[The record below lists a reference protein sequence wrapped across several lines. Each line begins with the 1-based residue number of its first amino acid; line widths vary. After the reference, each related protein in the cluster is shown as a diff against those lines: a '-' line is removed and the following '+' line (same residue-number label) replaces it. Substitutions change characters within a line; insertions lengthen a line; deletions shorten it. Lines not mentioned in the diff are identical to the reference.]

1 MNLSIENVAYGVS
14 WMFILTS
21 ISLICNDDIVVCSYS
36 VFCSSSLV
44 MPILEE
50 PITTT
55 FSVLFVWLWQ
65 SMTNHFAISVQ
76 NLTCKS
82 FAAKHFCEYF
92 IRGPRSSSRYFLR
105 QLDFFNL
112 TCFLF
117 LRGQLK
123 SCCSTCLCNLM
134 CAPGLLANEI
144 LSFFASVELQWNTS
158 NIIW

>member
-1 MNLSIENVAYGVS
+1 MNLSIENVAHGVS
-14 WMFILTS
+14 WMFILRS
-21 ISLICNDDIVVCSYS
+21 ISLICNDDIVVCCYS

-105 QLDFFNL
+105 QLVFFL
-112 TCFLF
+112 TWLV
-117 LRGQLK
+117 
-123 SCCSTCLCNLM
+123 
-134 CAPGLLANEI
+134 
-144 LSFFASVELQWNTS
+144 SFFSEDSLKAAALPVCVILCVLLDFKQMKYCHFLQV
-158 NIIW
+158 